1 MLIKSSASNIEH
13 NIKHEMRSTHRN
25 EIQKL
30 KNDHLFVFHHE
41 NEVKI
46 FSRIKVAIQVEYSP
60 VKLPAS
66 TIG

>member
-1 MLIKSSASNIEH
+1 MKFKNKKLSSLI
-13 NIKHEMRSTHRN
+13 
-25 EIQKL
+25 
-30 KNDHLFVFHHE
+30 FHHE

-46 FSRIKVAIQVEYSP
+46 FSRIKVAIQVEYSS

>member
-1 MLIKSSASNIEH
+1 
-13 NIKHEMRSTHRN
+13 MRSTHHN
-25 EIQKL
+25 EIEKL
-30 KNDHLFVFHHE
+30 KNDHLFFFHHE

-46 FSRIKVAIQVEYSP
+46 FSRIKVAIQVEYNP